1 MGIDL
6 VKRGRIKNS
15 NKVNTRSTNLYS
27 HLLIKLFRFLKR
39 RTDSAFCSTVLRR
52 LVASRTNRP
61 PLSISKIVTLLKKQD
76 KIVVFVGTV
85 TDDIRL
91 LEVPKMTVAAL
102 KFTETA
108 RAKITKAGGKC
119 MTLDE
124 LVMQAPTGS
133 NTLLLRAT

>member
-1 MGIDL
+1 MG
-6 VKRGRIKNS
+6 S
-15 NKVNTRSTNLYS
+15 
-27 HLLIKLFRFLKR
+27 
-39 RTDSAFCSTVLRR
+39 
-52 LVASRTNRP
+52 SRTNRP
-61 PLSISKIVTLLKKQD
+61 PLSLSKIVKLLKGED

-91 LEVPKMTVAAL
+91 LDVPKMTVAAL

-124 LVMQAPTGS
+124 LIMKAPTGS
-133 NTLLLRAT
+133 NTLLLRASKDREAKKHFGRAAGLPGSRTKPYVRAKGRKFEKCKPL

>member
-1 MGIDL
+1 
-6 VKRGRIKNS
+6 
-15 NKVNTRSTNLYS
+15 
-27 HLLIKLFRFLKR
+27 LKR

-61 PLSISKIVTLLKKQD
+61 PLSLSKIVKLLKGQD

-91 LEVPKMTVAAL
+91 LDVPKVTVAAL

-108 RAKITKAGGKC
+108 RARVTKAGGKC

-124 LVMQAPTGS
+124 LVMQAPTGT
-133 NTLLLRAT
+133 NTLLLRAN